1 MKTIGMVGTDRRAVR
16 NFHPMIMARPEMPV
30 RLGLAPYSQK

>member
-16 NFHPMIMARPEMPV
+16 NFYSVITARTAV
-30 RLGLAPYSQK
+30 APYPQK